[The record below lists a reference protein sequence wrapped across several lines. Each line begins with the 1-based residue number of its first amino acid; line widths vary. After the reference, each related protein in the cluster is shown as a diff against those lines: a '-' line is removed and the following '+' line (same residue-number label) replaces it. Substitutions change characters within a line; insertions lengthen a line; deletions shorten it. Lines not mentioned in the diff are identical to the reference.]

1 VRRGGADEWA
11 DAEAAA
17 LRALGQLRDEIERL
31 DAVAEVGELGP
42 ARLPC
47 VLLETVFRNLVA
59 NAVEAGPGKAGGA
72 GLGLVLCREIIRR
85 RGGDIWLELP
95 ATIAFRVGRAP
106 GAANGLIGPS

>member
-1 VRRGGADEWA
+1 MRRGGADEWA

-72 GLGLVLCREIIRR
+72 GLGSSSAVRSFAAAGATSGSSFRPRSRSASDVLP
-85 RGGDIWLELP
+85 ELRT
-95 ATIAFRVGRAP
+95 A
-106 GAANGLIGPS
+106 